1 MQNTFNHKIVLDRN
15 LLHHFGKNFFK
26 ELKLSGNFL
35 LVSSQ
40 FCKSSIIKLV
50 NDAIDKVTFIR

>member
-15 LLHHFGKNFFK
+15 LLHHFGKK
-26 ELKLSGNFL
+26 LSLKVSGNFL
-35 LVSSQ
+35 LISSQ